1 MGLREQTNSRLDLTQ
16 QRFTARG
23 DLTTKSIEGVA
34 DPDRFAKTWDALRLV
49 GVDDNERDAIAD
61 LLEVTLL
68 LGDVDVEA
76 TSTEQ
81 GEGSKLLEDA
91 ASTKA
96 SQALGVDTESLG
108 KALTERTVKSPPRNL
123 QGPAH
128 AAAGAGREGCA
139 GEGDLRADLRLHC

>member
-1 MGLREQTNSRLDLTQ
+1 M
-16 QRFTARG
+16 
-23 DLTTKSIEGVA
+23 A

-49 GVDDNERDAIAD
+49 GVEDGERDAIAD

-81 GEGSKLLEDA
+81 GEGSKLLEDN

-96 SQALGVDTESLG
+96 SQALGVNTEALG
-108 KALTERTVKSPPRNL
+108 KALTERTVKARNETFKV
-123 QGPAH
+123 PSNTTAS
-128 AAAGAGREGCA
+128 AGREGCA
-139 GEGDLRADLRLHC
+139 GEGDLCADLRLHRGQNQHGHVFR